1 MFSYVLYIQVRS
13 CTLEVGK
20 FSLLTFVKVA
30 DSTQI
35 KIKMNITNIITL
47 LKVVSSR
54 LIMAVLFL
62 IVVLP
67 SSSIQAQ
74 DPDEEGEIFWSDDE
88 DIESEEDE
96 FADEEEFLDDDEY
109 YEDEEEGDYDDEE
122 YYEDNTNIDEEDE
135 FEEDLNVSSKEVTRS
150 GWSVD
155 ISGSAAR
162 LVNYT
167 LWKEYGLN
175 ESSWEP
181 SMQGKVSIEAPYM
194 LKVLGLRFRIGA
206 EVGTFG
212 FADLTPR
219 GAELK
224 GVSGVLLASIPAGP
238 GKIKMGTGFFGKS
251 MGFIFEATYGI
262 ALGSLDLRV
271 GLRSTELMSAIDD
284 KDKSLG
290 HLGWM
295 DGVMALGVN
304 F

>member
-1 MFSYVLYIQVRS
+1 MIVKNILY
-13 CTLEVGK
+13 
-20 FSLLTFVKVA
+20 
-30 DSTQI
+30 
-35 KIKMNITNIITL
+35 L
-47 LKVVSSR
+47 LKMVSFR
-54 LIMAVLFL
+54 CLFTFL
-62 IVVLP
+62 FIGISVPYSHL
-67 SSSIQAQ
+67 QAQ
-74 DPDEEGEIFWSDDE
+74 DPDEEGEISWGDE
-88 DIESEEDE
+88 EEYELEEDE

-109 YEDEEEGDYDDEE
+109 YEDEEDYNEEYDDE
-122 YYEDNTNIDEEDE
+122 YYEDNEIIDEEDVD
-135 FEEDLNVSSKEVTRS
+135 EEQIEAAGQIERS

-155 ISGSAAR
+155 ISGAAAR

-194 LKVLGLRFRIGA
+194 LKLLGLRFRVGA

-212 FADLTPR
+212 FIDLTPR
-219 GAELK
+219 EAELK
-224 GVSGVLLASIPAGP
+224 GVSAVILASIPAGP
-238 GKIKMGTGFFGKS
+238 GKIKMGTGVFGKS
-251 MGFIFEATYGI
+251 MGFVFEATYGV
-262 ALGSLDLRV
+262 ALGSLDLRF

-284 KDKSLG
+284 KDRSLG

>member
-1 MFSYVLYIQVRS
+1 
-13 CTLEVGK
+13 
-20 FSLLTFVKVA
+20 
-30 DSTQI
+30 
-35 KIKMNITNIITL
+35 MNIINIITL
-47 LKVVSSR
+47 LKVVSLR
-54 LIMAVLFL
+54 LIVAALFL
-62 IVVLP
+62 IVALP

-74 DPDEEGEIFWSDDE
+74 DPDEEGEIFWGDDE
-88 DIESEEDE
+88 DIELEEDE
-96 FADEEEFLDDDEY
+96 FADEEEFLDDEY
-109 YEDEEEGDYDDEE
+109 YEDDEVDDYDDEE
-122 YYEDNTNIDEEDE
+122 YYDDNTIIDEGDE
-135 FEEDLNVSSKEVTRS
+135 LEENLNVSSKEVTRS

-181 SMQGKVSIEAPYM
+181 SVQGKVSIEAPYM
-194 LKVLGLRFRIGA
+194 LNVLGLRFRVGA

-212 FADLTPR
+212 FVDLTPR
-219 GAELK
+219 SAELK
-224 GVSGVLLASIPAGP
+224 GVSGVLLAAIPAGP
-238 GKIKMGTGFFGKS
+238 GKIKMGTGIFGKS